1 LSAYDW
7 ATLVLV
13 MLAAGTVAGVGGWT
27 RTGARI
33 WSPVAL
39 VLLAAAALLAAVPSD
54 VEIGDSARVTLLVVL
69 AGALAVVGGG
79 PVTARVFAVVDQ
91 QGPGHTDHLVEAAG
105 AVLRG
110 GAWIGSLERA
120 AVFASLAVGQ
130 PEGVAVVLALK
141 GLGRYPELRAG
152 ANSGTAE
159 RFIIGTFSSVL
170 WAAACAGVVRLLLH

>member
-1 LSAYDW
+1 MSGYDW
-7 ATLVLV
+7 GTRVLVL
-13 MLAAGTVAGVGGWT
+13 LGAGTVAGLVGWT
-27 RTGARI
+27 RLGARI

-39 VLLAAAALLAAVPSD
+39 ALLGAAGLLAAAPPS
-54 VEIGDSARVTLLVVL
+54 VVIGGHARVTLLAVL

-79 PVTARVFAVVDQ
+79 PVTARIFALVDRHE
-91 QGPGHTDHLVEAAG
+91 HTRLHEHPVADAG

-130 PEGVAVVLALK
+130 PEGVAIVLALK
-141 GLGRYPELRAG
+141 GLGRYPELRNG
-152 ANSGTAE
+152 ASTGTAE

-170 WAAACAGVVRLLLH
+170 WAAGCAGIVRLLA

>member
-1 LSAYDW
+1 MSGYDW
-7 ATLVLV
+7 GTLVLV
-13 MLAAGTVAGVGGWT
+13 LLGAASVAGLGGWT
-27 RTGARI
+27 RPGAPI

-39 VLLAAAALLAAVPSD
+39 ALLAAAGLTAAVPVD
-54 VEIGDSARVTLLVVL
+54 VEIGGHARVTLLVVL

-79 PVTARVFAVVDQ
+79 PVTARIFALVDRR
-91 QGPGHTDHLVEAAG
+91 GPGPGNHRVEAAG

-130 PEGVAVVLALK
+130 AEGVAVVLALK

-152 ANSGTAE
+152 ADSGTAE

-170 WAAACAGVVRLLLH
+170 WAAGCAGVVRLLL